1 MRIDRRRFNQEEEIA
16 TTASAPDRHW
26 PECGQHIWGKFNKRT
41 RRTCSVTY
49 LLDDDIDPSNTSDV
63 RWGAAFPHPSPA
75 PPKAMADP
83 DSAVASVLHRTGVTP
98 RPIVVGDGRARP
110 TTFDA
115 LYPLEIRE
123 RVIAAEADTTPTP
136 GWGRVVSTTAQRGC
150 ARSSCRD
157 STTSPRRAHTRAEM
171 TAS

>member
-83 DSAVASVLHRTGVTP
+83 DSAVASVLHRTGLTP
-98 RPIVVGDGRARP
+98 RPIVVGDGLLPRWATGEP
-110 TTFDA
+110 
-115 LYPLEIRE
+115 
-123 RVIAAEADTTPTP
+123 
-136 GWGRVVSTTAQRGC
+136 AQR
-150 ARSSCRD
+150 RS
-157 STTSPRRAHTRAEM
+157 TRFTRSKSANE
-171 TAS
+171 S